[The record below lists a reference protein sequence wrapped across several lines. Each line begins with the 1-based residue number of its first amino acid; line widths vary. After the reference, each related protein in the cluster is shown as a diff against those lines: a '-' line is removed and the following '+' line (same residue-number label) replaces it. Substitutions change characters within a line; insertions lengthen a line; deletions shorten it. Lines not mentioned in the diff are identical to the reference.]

1 MTSGDRD
8 TPPTPAPPNPHGR
21 GDIARDVLSSAE
33 KMLRRSVASL
43 RLSMEARQ
51 KYLTSLRYA
60 AEAGAPGFLP
70 ADAPREL
77 PRNSAQDS
85 RSDFLGLLGD
95 EQRRAFTAVAREH
108 AFTPG
113 TVLMREGER
122 ADFVLAIRSG
132 QTQVTVREGTGERLI
147 AVCGPGQLIGERGAL
162 RVNVR
167 SATVTTVGEVRGL
180 LVPTG
185 DFARFISAHPDVLD
199 IIEGQIY
206 ERLTHDPV
214 EHKRRFLADDFR
226 PDPLPPASVELF
238 PHALAGENC
247 TVLNTDVVGFGALRR
262 NDNDRR
268 VVRLAT
274 RDMLRACLGQAWPQ
288 CVIGDQGDGLLIVV
302 PPSVPT
308 ADVIRP
314 LHREL
319 PDQLRRH
326 NALYH
331 EAASIR
337 LRVAI
342 NVGPVTS
349 DDVGIS
355 GEAIIRAARLIDAPP
370 LRRAM
375 ADSDAALGIIVS
387 DFVYDTA
394 IKNSDEWINA
404 SEYKAVRVRVKESSF
419 PGWLRL
425 TGQAAPEF
433 QLRAQ

>member
-1 MTSGDRD
+1 M
-8 TPPTPAPPNPHGR
+8 
-21 GDIARDVLSSAE
+21 
-33 KMLRRSVASL
+33 
-43 RLSMEARQ
+43 
-51 KYLTSLRYA
+51 
-60 AEAGAPGFLP
+60 
-70 ADAPREL
+70 
-77 PRNSAQDS
+77 
-85 RSDFLGLLGD
+85 
-95 EQRRAFTAVAREH
+95 AREH